1 MAWLSEEDK
10 KEIKKMFE
18 RLENNVK
25 IINFTQK
32 HECQYCRETREILEE
47 VSELS
52 DKIELEVYEYLENE
66 DLAKKYNVDKIPAIV
81 LLREV
86 DGKYEDFGV
95 RFFGIPSGYEFAS
108 LLEGIVDV
116 SRGKTDLHDDVV
128 EIIKKVDKPVNIMV
142 FVTPTCP
149 YCPLAVRTAHKFAI
163 ENENIVAS
171 MIEATEFPELSH
183 RYNVFAVPK
192 VVINDKV
199 SFEGAIPEEAFAKK
213 VLEAIK

>member
-10 KEIKKMFE
+10 NEIKKMFE
-18 RLENNVK
+18 RLENKVK
-25 IINFTQK
+25 VINFTQK

-47 VSELS
+47 LSQLS
-52 DKIELEVYEYLENE
+52 DKIELEVYEFLENE

-81 LLREV
+81 LLRKENGEYR
-86 DGKYEDFGV
+86 DYGV

-108 LLEGIVDV
+108 LLEGIIDV

-163 ENENIVAS
+163 ENENITAS
-171 MIEATEFPELSH
+171 MIEATEFPELSN
-183 RYNVFAVPK
+183 RYSVFAVPK

-213 VLEAIK
+213 VIEAIK